1 MKNIENIRKEL
12 SRNIKTQQEMTE
24 VVGQLVIIMW

>member
-1 MKNIENIRKEL
+1 MKDIENIKKEL